1 MPTAPP
7 LGWPHAVARTWL
19 WGWGAAVQLI
29 TDLLLAAIYLTISSL
44 LITAVV
50 LVPVFAI
57 GVPLLIPTLWLGRVL
72 AHFERLRLFALVG
85 TRVPAPAPSAMT
97 AMNAPWWRR
106 WMLDPSDWR
115 AQGHLALIALWGV
128 VGGSVILALLGTGV
142 ALFAVPGYATWLPD
156 DGLAVPVIGSVAASP
171 LVWLLGAALLLVSPL
186 VARVFVGVDVALADW
201 LIGQGGRQQVAALT
215 ERVHTLTETRA
226 GAVEVAE
233 TERRRIERDL
243 HDGPQQRLVAIAMD
257 LGMARA
263 KLDTGDAED
272 AAAVRPLIDRAHAA
286 SKEAIIELRQVVRGI
301 HPPVLTDRGLDAALS
316 ALAARSPVPVQVDV
330 TLPRRPDAT
339 VEAIAYFCVSE
350 ALTNIAKHARAQTAR
365 VQAGTVGSA
374 AGAEVL
380 RIVVSD
386 DGVGGADPAMGT
398 GLGGLRQRLAA
409 VDGTLVVESPPGRGT
424 RLVMELPMGGV
435 S

>member
-1 MPTAPP
+1 M
-7 LGWPHAVARTWL
+7 
-19 WGWGAAVQLI
+19 
-29 TDLLLAAIYLTISSL
+29 
-44 LITAVV
+44 
-50 LVPVFAI
+50 
-57 GVPLLIPTLWLGRVL
+57 
-72 AHFERLRLFALVG
+72 
-85 TRVPAPAPSAMT
+85 
-97 AMNAPWWRR
+97 
-106 WMLDPSDWR
+106 
-115 AQGHLALIALWGV
+115 
-128 VGGSVILALLGTGV
+128 
-142 ALFAVPGYATWLPD
+142 
-156 DGLAVPVIGSVAASP
+156 IGSVAASP

-257 LGMARA
+257 LGMARV

-272 AAAVRPLIDRAHAA
+272 AAAVRSLIDRAHAA

-386 DGVGGADPAMGT
+386 DGVGGADPALGT